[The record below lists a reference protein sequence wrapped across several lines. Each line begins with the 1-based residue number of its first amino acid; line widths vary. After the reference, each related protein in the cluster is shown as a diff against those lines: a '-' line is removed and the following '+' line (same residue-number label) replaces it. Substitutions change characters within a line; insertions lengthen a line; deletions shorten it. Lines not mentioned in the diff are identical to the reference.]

1 MINHVSFFKGFKY
14 PLTSKILGEYMLF
27 MVFYKQYNNIGFYLW
42 TVEANSMEDAILF
55 FVNKAKEKL
64 GNIQCFYITPAKH
77 GKWVDIKMKPTYTYE
92 VSDVK

>member
-1 MINHVSFFKGFKY
+1 
-14 PLTSKILGEYMLF
+14 MLF

-92 VSDVK
+92 VIEPTEKEG